1 MSDIFRGGTSGNFL
15 ARRDP
20 DTGAIRDVL
29 AERGDWDGEECSASR
44 SPVLL
49 VLVHAVPGFALL
61 TYAP

>member
-29 AERGDWDGEECSASR
+29 AGRG
-44 SPVLL
+44 
-49 VLVHAVPGFALL
+49 
-61 TYAP
+61 